1 MVRLMLTFSA
11 LALAAAPAAASSY
24 SALLAAPI
32 SGRFIAPDIVW
43 YCGPAACQGATDE
56 SRPLVLCQSLA
67 RQVGPIDSFIADGRA
82 LSPGERDRCNASARS
97 RKTSSL
103 AAQ

>member
-1 MVRLMLTFSA
+1 MFRLMLLGVA
-11 LALAAAPAAASSY
+11 LIAAPATASTY
-24 SALLAAPI
+24 SAQPTTPI
-32 SGRFIAPDIVW
+32 SGRFIARDIVW

-67 RQVGPIDSFIADGRA
+67 RQAGRIDSFIVDGHA
-82 LSPGERDRCNASARS
+82 LSPSELDRCNALAKS